1 MQFFKNR
8 TVLGVMC
15 IAAALLICFG
25 ITPLFNKSLA
35 NKAEIVRVV
44 KQIKSGEKITADMV
58 KTVEVGSFNLPEN
71 VARNPYAV
79 IGKYA
84 VADFV
89 EGDYILTSKVEVEP
103 AAENAYLYHLDG
115 KKQAISISVKAFAN
129 GFSGKLKSGDIVSVI
144 APGYKKQGTTEILP
158 ELKYMEVI
166 AVTASSGNDANTEA
180 QEEGEE
186 KELPGTVTLLAA
198 PEQSKLLAE
207 LEAEGKIHLS
217 LVYRGEREN
226 AEKLLDVLHDPTDG
240 KKPRSYRKCAQ
251 KDYLKYV
258 RCRKHTAKMTRKAI
272 SKQLNYLKR
281 DLTAGEERNK
291 VQDYQ
296 DECERVEVER
306 KFSLG
311 KRKCGKGL
319 VTAKLE
325 DTAAHV
331 VALSILL
338 LNLRK
343 IQYAFLQFP
352 DWLLGF
358 LQPCEKLR
366 VVQ

>member
-1 MQFFKNR
+1 MQFLKNR
-8 TVLGVMC
+8 TVLGVIC
-15 IAAALLICFG
+15 IVAALLICFG

-35 NKAEIVRVV
+35 NKAEVVRVT

-84 VADFV
+84 AADFM

-129 GFSGKLKSGDIVSVI
+129 GLSGKLKSGDIVSVI
-144 APGYKKQGTTEILP
+144 APDYKKQGTTEILP

-166 AVTASSGNDANTEA
+166 AVTAPSGNDANTEV

-226 AEKLLDVLHDPTDG
+226 AEKFVA
-240 KKPRSYRKCAQ
+240 AQ
-251 KDYLKYV
+251 D
-258 RCRKHTAKMTRKAI
+258 AI
-272 SKQLNYLKR
+272 L
-281 DLTAGEERNK
+281 EEPQE
-291 VQDYQ
+291 VQ
-296 DECERVEVER
+296 E
-306 KFSLG
+306 
-311 KRKCGKGL
+311 
-319 VTAKLE
+319 
-325 DTAAHV
+325 
-331 VALSILL
+331 
-338 LNLRK
+338 
-343 IQYAFLQFP
+343 P
-352 DWLLGF
+352 
-358 LQPCEKLR
+358 
-366 VVQ
+366 

>member
-129 GFSGKLKSGDIVSVI
+129 GLSGKLKSGDIVSVI
-144 APGYKKQGTTEILP
+144 APDYKKQGTTEILP

-198 PEQSKLLAE
+198 PEQ
-207 LEAEGKIHLS
+207 GKIHLS

-226 AEKLLDVLHDPTDG
+226 AEKFVAAQDSILKGLEKEKDG
-240 KKPRSYRKCAQ
+240 KDNGQ
-251 KDYLKYV
+251 TED
-258 RCRKHTAKMTRKAI
+258 M
-272 SKQLNYLKR
+272 
-281 DLTAGEERNK
+281 
-291 VQDYQ
+291 
-296 DECERVEVER
+296 EVH
-306 KFSLG
+306 
-311 KRKCGKGL
+311 
-319 VTAKLE
+319 VTDKLPENDAEAE
-325 DTAAHV
+325 DTAEES
-331 VALSILL
+331 LSADE
-338 LNLRK
+338 
-343 IQYAFLQFP
+343 IQESEESTEEPQ
-352 DWLLGF
+352 
-358 LQPCEKLR
+358 E
-366 VVQ
+366 VQEP

>member
-89 EGDYILTSKVEVEP
+89 KGDYILTSKVEVEP

-129 GFSGKLKSGDIVSVI
+129 GLSGKLKSGDIVSVI
-144 APGYKKQGTTEILP
+144 APDYKKQGTTEILP

-226 AEKLLDVLHDPTDG
+226 AEKFVAAQDSILKGLEKEKDG
-240 KKPRSYRKCAQ
+240 KDNGQ
-251 KDYLKYV
+251 TED
-258 RCRKHTAKMTRKAI
+258 M
-272 SKQLNYLKR
+272 
-281 DLTAGEERNK
+281 
-291 VQDYQ
+291 
-296 DECERVEVER
+296 EVH
-306 KFSLG
+306 
-311 KRKCGKGL
+311 
-319 VTAKLE
+319 VTDKLPENDAEAE
-325 DTAAHV
+325 DTAEES
-331 VALSILL
+331 LSADE
-338 LNLRK
+338 
-343 IQYAFLQFP
+343 IQESEESTEEPQ
-352 DWLLGF
+352 
-358 LQPCEKLR
+358 E
-366 VVQ
+366 VQEP

>member
-103 AAENAYLYHLDG
+103 AAENAYLYNLDG

-129 GFSGKLKSGDIVSVI
+129 GLSGKLKSGDIVSVI
-144 APGYKKQGTTEILP
+144 APDYKN
-158 ELKYMEVI
+158 MEVI

-226 AEKLLDVLHDPTDG
+226 AEKFVAAQDSILKGLEKEKDG
-240 KKPRSYRKCAQ
+240 KDNGQ
-251 KDYLKYV
+251 TED
-258 RCRKHTAKMTRKAI
+258 M
-272 SKQLNYLKR
+272 
-281 DLTAGEERNK
+281 
-291 VQDYQ
+291 
-296 DECERVEVER
+296 EVH
-306 KFSLG
+306 
-311 KRKCGKGL
+311 
-319 VTAKLE
+319 VTDKLPENDAEAE
-325 DTAAHV
+325 DTAEES
-331 VALSILL
+331 LSADE
-338 LNLRK
+338 
-343 IQYAFLQFP
+343 IQESEESTEEPQ
-352 DWLLGF
+352 
-358 LQPCEKLR
+358 E
-366 VVQ
+366 VQEP

>member
-129 GFSGKLKSGDIVSVI
+129 GLSGKLKSGDIVSVI
-144 APGYKKQGTTEILP
+144 APDYKKQGTTEILP

-166 AVTASSGNDANTEA
+166 AVTASSGNDANTGRRGRKRA
-180 QEEGEE
+180 SGNRNAFGS
-186 KELPGTVTLLAA
+186 PGAIKA
-198 PEQSKLLAE
+198 FGRA
-207 LEAEGKIHLS
+207 G
-217 LVYRGEREN
+217 GGREN
-226 AEKLLDVLHDPTDG
+226 PFIPGLSWRTG
-240 KKPRSYRKCAQ
+240 KC
-251 KDYLKYV
+251 
-258 RCRKHTAKMTRKAI
+258 
-272 SKQLNYLKR
+272 
-281 DLTAGEERNK
+281 
-291 VQDYQ
+291 
-296 DECERVEVER
+296 
-306 KFSLG
+306 
-311 KRKCGKGL
+311 
-319 VTAKLE
+319 
-325 DTAAHV
+325 
-331 VALSILL
+331 
-338 LNLRK
+338 
-343 IQYAFLQFP
+343 
-352 DWLLGF
+352 
-358 LQPCEKLR
+358 
-366 VVQ
+366 

>member
-44 KQIKSGEKITADMV
+44 KQIKSGEKITA
-58 KTVEVGSFNLPEN
+58 
-71 VARNPYAV
+71 
-79 IGKYA
+79 
-84 VADFV
+84 
-89 EGDYILTSKVEVEP
+89 VEP

-129 GFSGKLKSGDIVSVI
+129 GLSGKLKSGDIVSVI
-144 APGYKKQGTTEILP
+144 APDYKKQGTTEILP

-226 AEKLLDVLHDPTDG
+226 AEKFVAAQDSILKGLEKEKDG
-240 KKPRSYRKCAQ
+240 KDNGQ
-251 KDYLKYV
+251 TED
-258 RCRKHTAKMTRKAI
+258 M
-272 SKQLNYLKR
+272 
-281 DLTAGEERNK
+281 
-291 VQDYQ
+291 
-296 DECERVEVER
+296 EVH
-306 KFSLG
+306 
-311 KRKCGKGL
+311 
-319 VTAKLE
+319 VTDKLPENDAEAE
-325 DTAAHV
+325 DTAEES
-331 VALSILL
+331 LSADE
-338 LNLRK
+338 
-343 IQYAFLQFP
+343 IQESEESTEEPQ
-352 DWLLGF
+352 
-358 LQPCEKLR
+358 E
-366 VVQ
+366 VQEP

>member
-25 ITPLFNKSLA
+25 ITPLA

-129 GFSGKLKSGDIVSVI
+129 GLSGKLKSGDIVSVI
-144 APGYKKQGTTEILP
+144 APDYKKQGTTEILP

-186 KELPGTVTLLAA
+186 SPGAIKA
-198 PEQSKLLAE
+198 FGRA
-207 LEAEGKIHLS
+207 G
-217 LVYRGEREN
+217 GGREN
-226 AEKLLDVLHDPTDG
+226 PFIPGLSWRTG
-240 KKPRSYRKCAQ
+240 KC
-251 KDYLKYV
+251 
-258 RCRKHTAKMTRKAI
+258 
-272 SKQLNYLKR
+272 
-281 DLTAGEERNK
+281 
-291 VQDYQ
+291 
-296 DECERVEVER
+296 
-306 KFSLG
+306 
-311 KRKCGKGL
+311 
-319 VTAKLE
+319 
-325 DTAAHV
+325 
-331 VALSILL
+331 
-338 LNLRK
+338 
-343 IQYAFLQFP
+343 
-352 DWLLGF
+352 
-358 LQPCEKLR
+358 
-366 VVQ
+366 

>member
-79 IGKYA
+79 VGKYA
-84 VADFV
+84 VADCV

-115 KKQAISISVKAFAN
+115 KKQAISIYGKAFAN
-129 GFSGKLKSGDIVSVI
+129 GVSGKLKSGDIVSVI
-144 APGYKKQGTTEILP
+144 APDYKKQGTTEILP

-226 AEKLLDVLHDPTDG
+226 AEKFVAAQDSILKGLEKEKDG
-240 KKPRSYRKCAQ
+240 KDNGQ
-251 KDYLKYV
+251 TED
-258 RCRKHTAKMTRKAI
+258 M
-272 SKQLNYLKR
+272 
-281 DLTAGEERNK
+281 
-291 VQDYQ
+291 
-296 DECERVEVER
+296 EVH
-306 KFSLG
+306 
-311 KRKCGKGL
+311 
-319 VTAKLE
+319 VTDKLPENDAEAE
-325 DTAAHV
+325 DTAEES
-331 VALSILL
+331 LSADE
-338 LNLRK
+338 
-343 IQYAFLQFP
+343 IQESEESTEEPQ
-352 DWLLGF
+352 
-358 LQPCEKLR
+358 E
-366 VVQ
+366 VQEP

>member
-84 VADFV
+84 AADFV

-129 GFSGKLKSGDIVSVI
+129 GLSGKLKSGDIVSVI
-144 APGYKKQGTTEILP
+144 APDYKKQGTTEILP

-226 AEKLLDVLHDPTDG
+226 AEKFVAAQDSILKGLEKEKDG
-240 KKPRSYRKCAQ
+240 KDNGQ
-251 KDYLKYV
+251 TED
-258 RCRKHTAKMTRKAI
+258 M
-272 SKQLNYLKR
+272 
-281 DLTAGEERNK
+281 
-291 VQDYQ
+291 
-296 DECERVEVER
+296 EVH
-306 KFSLG
+306 
-311 KRKCGKGL
+311 
-319 VTAKLE
+319 VTDTLPENDAEAE
-325 DTAAHV
+325 DTAEES
-331 VALSILL
+331 LPTD
-338 LNLRK
+338 K
-343 IQYAFLQFP
+343 
-352 DWLLGF
+352 
-358 LQPCEKLR
+358 
-366 VVQ
+366 VQGSEESTEEPQEVQEP

>member
-129 GFSGKLKSGDIVSVI
+129 GLSGKLKRDRKNDRNRNACLCRAGNR
-144 APGYKKQGTTEILP
+144 AFF
-158 ELKYMEVI
+158 
-166 AVTASSGNDANTEA
+166 ASES
-180 QEEGEE
+180 QY
-186 KELPGTVTLLAA
+186 
-198 PEQSKLLAE
+198 
-207 LEAEGKIHLS
+207 IRI
-217 LVYRGEREN
+217 YRG
-226 AEKLLDVLHDPTDG
+226 AV
-240 KKPRSYRKCAQ
+240 
-251 KDYLKYV
+251 
-258 RCRKHTAKMTRKAI
+258 
-272 SKQLNYLKR
+272 
-281 DLTAGEERNK
+281 
-291 VQDYQ
+291 
-296 DECERVEVER
+296 
-306 KFSLG
+306 
-311 KRKCGKGL
+311 
-319 VTAKLE
+319 
-325 DTAAHV
+325 
-331 VALSILL
+331 
-338 LNLRK
+338 
-343 IQYAFLQFP
+343 
-352 DWLLGF
+352 
-358 LQPCEKLR
+358 
-366 VVQ
+366 

>member
-129 GFSGKLKSGDIVSVI
+129 GLSGKLKSGDIVSVI
-144 APGYKKQGTTEILP
+144 APDYKKQGTTEILP

-186 KELPGTVTLLAA
+186 KRASGNRNAFGSPGAIKA
-198 PEQSKLLAE
+198 FGRA
-207 LEAEGKIHLS
+207 G
-217 LVYRGEREN
+217 GGREN
-226 AEKLLDVLHDPTDG
+226 PFIPGLSWRTG
-240 KKPRSYRKCAQ
+240 KC
-251 KDYLKYV
+251 
-258 RCRKHTAKMTRKAI
+258 
-272 SKQLNYLKR
+272 
-281 DLTAGEERNK
+281 
-291 VQDYQ
+291 
-296 DECERVEVER
+296 
-306 KFSLG
+306 
-311 KRKCGKGL
+311 
-319 VTAKLE
+319 
-325 DTAAHV
+325 
-331 VALSILL
+331 
-338 LNLRK
+338 
-343 IQYAFLQFP
+343 
-352 DWLLGF
+352 
-358 LQPCEKLR
+358 
-366 VVQ
+366 